1 MTKLFLVASLLLSLV
16 GSYSQAVAAAAGGKK
31 LVIAY
36 AAMNARVCPLWA
48 PKERGLFAKYG
59 FDAEPLFVRGAPTLV
74 AAMASNEIEV
84 GYTGGTAVI
93 GAVASGSDLK
103 VLSALTNRVT
113 YDVVVRPGIKTPED
127 LRGKKFGVQ
136 AIGGTVW
143 MGAILA
149 LEHLGLDPDR
159 DKIAIIAAGDQT
171 VLAQAVANGTI
182 DATVLD
188 GVQSRPLQAKG
199 FPILAELGKTKL
211 PILSSSIVARE
222 PYIQKEPQM
231 VENVMKAVIE
241 GAAFCLSAKEKPNTL
256 KILQKYLRIDEK
268 TAEEGYRD
276 MVTGLDRKP
285 YANPAGATNVIRLMK
300 RSNPKVENVK
310 PETLIDDRI
319 MKRLDQS
326 GFIDEMLN
334 RYGVK

>member
-1 MTKLFLVASLLLSLV
+1 MGRLFLAL
-16 GSYSQAVAAAAGGKK
+16 AVACAVFSQNYAQGAVPGRK

-48 PKERGLFAKYG
+48 PRERGFFSKYG

-113 YDVVVRPGIKTPED
+113 YDLVVRPGIKSSED

-136 AIGGTVW
+136 SIGGTVW

-149 LEHLGLDPDR
+149 LEHLGLDPER
-159 DKIAIIAAGDQT
+159 DKINIIAAGDQT
-171 VLAQAVANGTI
+171 VLAQAVATGTI

-188 GVQSRPLQAKG
+188 GVQSRPLHAKG
-199 FPILAELGKTKL
+199 FPILAELDKARL
-211 PILSSSIVARE
+211 PILSSSIVARDSL
-222 PYIQKEPQM
+222 IQKNPQLLEG
-231 VENVMKAVIE
+231 VLRAVIE
-241 GAAFCLSAKEKPNTL
+241 GAAFCLSPAQKPSTL
-256 KILQKYLRIDEK
+256 KILQKYLRISEK
-268 TAEEGYRD
+268 DAEEGYKD

-285 YANPAGATNVIRLMK
+285 YAAAAGATNVIRLMK

-310 PETLIDDRI
+310 PEMLIDDRI
-319 MKRLDQS
+319 LKKIDQS
-326 GFIDEMLN
+326 GFIDEIMTK
-334 RYGVK
+334 YGVK

>member
-1 MTKLFLVASLLLSLV
+1 MSRMLVVILFIVVLF
-16 GSYSQAVAAAAGGKK
+16 GSHSRAYGAAPGKK
-31 LVIAY
+31 IVIAY

-48 PKERGLFAKYG
+48 PRERGFFSKYG
-59 FDAEPLFVRGAPTLV
+59 FDAETLFVRGAPTLV

-93 GAVASGSDLK
+93 GSVASGSDLK

-113 YDVVVRPGIKTPED
+113 YDLVTRPGIKSAED

-136 AIGGTVW
+136 SIGGTVW

-171 VLAQAVANGTI
+171 VLAQAVATGTI

-188 GVQSRPLQAKG
+188 GVQSRPLHARG
-199 FPILAELGKTKL
+199 FPILAELGKAKL

-222 PYIQKEPQM
+222 PYIQKNSQV
-231 VENVMKAVIE
+231 VENIMRAIIE
-241 GAAFCLSAKEKPNTL
+241 GAASCLSPREKPTTL
-256 KILQKYLRIDEK
+256 KILQKYLRVSEK
-268 TAEEGYRD
+268 DAEEGYKD

-285 YANPAGATNVIRLMK
+285 YANPAGVTNVVRLMK
-300 RSNPKVENVK
+300 RTNPKVESVK
-310 PETLIDDRI
+310 PENLIDDRI
-319 MKRLDQS
+319 LKKLDQS
-326 GFIDEMLN
+326 GFIDETMAK
-334 RYGVK
+334 YGVK

>member
-1 MTKLFLVASLLLSLV
+1 
-16 GSYSQAVAAAAGGKK
+16 
-31 LVIAY
+31 
-36 AAMNARVCPLWA
+36 
-48 PKERGLFAKYG
+48 
-59 FDAEPLFVRGAPTLV
+59 
-74 AAMASNEIEV
+74 MASNEIEV

-103 VLSALTNRVT
+103 VLSTLTNRVT
-113 YDVVVRPGIKTPED
+113 YDLVSRPNIKTAED

-149 LEHLGLDPDR
+149 LEHLGLDAER
-159 DKIAIIAAGDQT
+159 DKIAIIAAGDQS
-171 VLAQAVANGTI
+171 VLAQAVAQGTV

-199 FPILAELGKTKL
+199 LNILAELGKVNL
-211 PILSSSIVARE
+211 PILSSSLVARE
-222 PYIQKEPQM
+222 PYIQKNPQM
-231 VENVMKAVIE
+231 VENIMRAVIE
-241 GAAFCLSAKEKPNTL
+241 GAATCVSAREKPTTL
-256 KILQKYLRIDEK
+256 KILQKYLRISEK
-268 TAEEGYRD
+268 DAEEGYRD

-310 PETLIDDRI
+310 PENLIDDRI
-319 MKRLDQS
+319 MKKLDQS
-326 GFIDEMLN
+326 GFIDEVLA

>member
-1 MTKLFLVASLLLSLV
+1 MSRLLWVVLLNVAFL
-16 GSYSQAVAAAAGGKK
+16 AVHGETPAATPSGKK

-48 PKERGLFAKYG
+48 PRERGFFAKYG

-74 AAMASNEIEV
+74 AAMSSNEIEV

-113 YDVVVRPGIKTPED
+113 YEMVARPNIKTPED

-149 LEHLGLDPDR
+149 LEHLGLDPER
-159 DKIAIIAAGDQT
+159 DKIAIIAAGDQS
-171 VLAQAVANGTI
+171 VLAQAVAQGTI

-188 GVQSRPLQAKG
+188 GVQAGHSRTRG
-199 FPILAELGKTKL
+199 STILADLDKTNL

-222 PYIQKEPQM
+222 PYIQKNPQTRR
-231 VENVMKAVIE
+231 KCIARIIE
-241 GAAFCLSAKEKPNTL
+241 GAAFCLSPPEKPNTL
-256 KILQKYLRIDEK
+256 KILQKYLRISEK
-268 TAEEGYRD
+268 DAEEGYHD
-276 MVTGLDRKP
+276 MVMGPRP
-285 YANPAGATNVIRLMK
+285 
-300 RSNPKVENVK
+300 
-310 PETLIDDRI
+310 
-319 MKRLDQS
+319 
-326 GFIDEMLN
+326 
-334 RYGVK
+334 

>member
-1 MTKLFLVASLLLSLV
+1 MAAVILAMVLVLGSLATPENGL
-16 GSYSQAVAAAAGGKK
+16 AAAAGKK

-48 PKERGLFAKYG
+48 PRERGFFAKYG
-59 FDAEPLFVRGAPTLV
+59 IDAETLFVRGAPTLV
-74 AAMASNEIEV
+74 AAMASNDIEV

-113 YDVVVRPGIKTPED
+113 YELVARPSIKTAED

-149 LEHLGLDPDR
+149 LEHLGLDADR
-159 DKIAIIAAGDQT
+159 DKIAIIAVGDQS
-171 VLAQAVANGTI
+171 VLAQALASGTI

-199 FPILAELGKTKL
+199 FPILAELEKAKL

-222 PYIQKEPQM
+222 PYIQKNPQI
-231 VENVMKAVIE
+231 VENVLRAVIE
-241 GAAFCLSAKEKPNTL
+241 GAAFCLSPTQKPNTL
-256 KILQKYLRIDEK
+256 KILQKYLRISEK
-268 TAEEGYRD
+268 DAEEGYRD
-276 MVTGLDRKP
+276 MVMGLDRKP

-300 RSNPKVENVK
+300 RSNPKIESVK
-310 PETLIDDRI
+310 PENLIDDRI
-319 MKRLDQS
+319 MKKLDQS
-326 GFIDEMLN
+326 GFIDEIMAK
-334 RYGVK
+334 YGVK

>member
-1 MTKLFLVASLLLSLV
+1 MASLFLAL
-16 GSYSQAVAAAAGGKK
+16 AVVLGVLTAHGHANAAAAGKK
-31 LVIAY
+31 LVIAF

-48 PKERGLFAKYG
+48 PRERGLFSKYG
-59 FDAEPLFVRGAPTLV
+59 IEADTLFVRGAPTLV

-113 YDVVVRPGIKTPED
+113 YDLVVRPGIKTPED

-149 LEHLGLDPDR
+149 LEHLGLDPER
-159 DKIAIIAAGDQT
+159 DKIGIITAGDQT
-171 VLAQAVANGTI
+171 VLAQALASGTL

-188 GVQSRPLQAKG
+188 GVQSRPLQARG
-199 FPILAELGKTKL
+199 FPILAELDKAKL

-222 PYIQKEPQM
+222 PYIQKNPQI
-231 VENVMKAVIE
+231 VEGVLRAVIE
-241 GAAFCLSAKEKPNTL
+241 GAAFCLSPAQKPITL
-256 KILQKYLRIDEK
+256 KILQKYLRITEK
-268 TAEEGYRD
+268 DAEEGYKD

-285 YANPAGATNVIRLMK
+285 YAAPAGVTNVVRLMK
-300 RSNPKVENVK
+300 RTNPKVENVK

-319 MKRLDQS
+319 LKKIDQS
-326 GFIDEMLN
+326 GFIDEIMAK
-334 RYGVK
+334 YGVK

>member
-1 MTKLFLVASLLLSLV
+1 MMTMLLVLALIFAPLLAD
-16 GSYSQAVAAAAGGKK
+16 GDADAAAPGKK

-48 PKERGLFAKYG
+48 PRERGFFLKYG
-59 FDAEPLFVRGAPTLV
+59 FDVEPLFVRGAPTLV
-74 AAMASNEIEV
+74 AAMASNEIEI

-113 YDVVVRPGIKTPED
+113 YDLVTRPGIKSPED

-136 AIGGTVW
+136 SIGGTVW

-159 DKIAIIAAGDQT
+159 DKINIIAAGDQT
-171 VLAQAVANGTI
+171 VLAQAVATGTI

-188 GVQSRPLQAKG
+188 GVQSRPLHAKG
-199 FPILAELGKTKL
+199 FPILAELGNTKL

-222 PYIQKEPQM
+222 PYIQKNAQT
-231 VENVMKAVIE
+231 VENVMRAVIE
-241 GAAFCLSAKEKPNTL
+241 GEAFCLSSREKPNTL
-256 KILQKYLRIDEK
+256 KILQKYLRISEK
-268 TAEEGYRD
+268 DAEEGYKD

-285 YANPAGATNVIRLMK
+285 YANPAGVTNVVRLMK

-310 PETLIDDRI
+310 PENLIDDRI
-319 MKRLDQS
+319 LKKIDQS
-326 GFIDEMLN
+326 GFIDEMMAK
-334 RYGVK
+334 YGVK

>member
-1 MTKLFLVASLLLSLV
+1 MTSLILAIAFVLGVLSAHEGV
-16 GSYSQAVAAAAGGKK
+16 FAAAAGKK

-48 PKERGLFAKYG
+48 PRERGFFTKYG
-59 FDAEPLFVRGAPTLV
+59 FDAETLFVRGAPTLV
-74 AAMASNEIEV
+74 SAMASNEIEI

-93 GAVASGSDLK
+93 GAVASGADLK

-113 YDVVVRPGIKTPED
+113 YDLVARPGIESPED

-159 DKIAIIAAGDQT
+159 DKISIIAAGDQT
-171 VLAQAVANGTI
+171 VLAQALASGTL

-188 GVQSRPLQAKG
+188 GVQSRPLHARG
-199 FPILAELGKTKL
+199 FPIIAELDKAKL

-222 PYIQKEPQM
+222 PYIQKNAQI
-231 VENVMKAVIE
+231 VENVMRAIIE
-241 GAAFCLSAKEKPNTL
+241 GAAFCLSPIQKPNTL
-256 KILQKYLRIDEK
+256 KILQKYLRITEK
-268 TAEEGYRD
+268 DAEEGYKD
-276 MVTGLDRKP
+276 MVNGLDRKP
-285 YANPAGATNVIRLMK
+285 YASAAGVTNVVRLMK
-300 RSNPKVENVK
+300 RTNPKVENVK
-310 PETLIDDRI
+310 PENLIDDRI
-319 MKRLDQS
+319 LKKLDQS
-326 GFIDEMLN
+326 GFIDEMMAK
-334 RYGVK
+334 YGVK

>member
-1 MTKLFLVASLLLSLV
+1 MTGLILMIVLALGFVTAQEGAL
-16 GSYSQAVAAAAGGKK
+16 AAAAPKK

-48 PKERGLFAKYG
+48 PRERGFFTKYG
-59 FDAEPLFVRGAPTLV
+59 FEVETLFVRGAPTLV
-74 AAMASNEIEV
+74 SAMASNEIEI

-113 YDVVVRPGIKTPED
+113 YDLVVRPGIKSPED

-136 AIGGTVW
+136 SIGGTVW

-149 LEHLGLDPDR
+149 LEHLGLDPER
-159 DKIAIIAAGDQT
+159 DKISIIAAGDQT
-171 VLAQAVANGTI
+171 VLAQALASGTL

-188 GVQSRPLQAKG
+188 GVQSRPLHARG
-199 FPILAELGKTKL
+199 FPILAELDKAKL

-222 PYIQKEPQM
+222 PYIQKNPQI
-231 VENVMKAVIE
+231 VENVMRAIIE
-241 GAAFCLSAKEKPNTL
+241 GSAFCLSPIQKPTTL
-256 KILQKYLRIDEK
+256 KILQKYLRITEK
-268 TAEEGYRD
+268 DAEEGYKD

-285 YANPAGATNVIRLMK
+285 YASPAGVTNVIRLMK
-300 RSNPKVENVK
+300 RTNPKVENVK

-319 MKRLDQS
+319 LKKLDQS
-326 GFIDEMLN
+326 GFIDEMMAK
-334 RYGVK
+334 YGVK

>member
-1 MTKLFLVASLLLSLV
+1 MSMLLVLALTFASLF
-16 GSYSQAVAAAAGGKK
+16 AAGEVHGASAAKK
-31 LVIAY
+31 MVIAY

-48 PKERGLFAKYG
+48 PRERGFFSKYG
-59 FDAEPLFVRGAPTLV
+59 IDAEPLFVRGAPTLV
-74 AAMASNEIEV
+74 AAMASNEIEI

-113 YDVVVRPGIKTPED
+113 YDLVTRPGIKSPED

-136 AIGGTVW
+136 SIGGTVW

-159 DKIAIIAAGDQT
+159 DKINIIVAGDQT
-171 VLAQAVANGTI
+171 VLAQAVATGTI

-188 GVQSRPLQAKG
+188 GVQSRPLHAKG
-199 FPILAELGKTKL
+199 FPILAELGNAKL

-222 PYIQKEPQM
+222 PYIQKNPQI
-231 VENVMKAVIE
+231 VENVMRAVIE
-241 GAAFCLSAKEKPNTL
+241 GEASCLSPREKPTTL
-256 KILQKYLRIDEK
+256 KILEKYLRISEK
-268 TAEEGYRD
+268 DAEEGYKD

-285 YANPAGATNVIRLMK
+285 YANPAGVTNVVRLMK

-310 PETLIDDRI
+310 PENLIDDRI
-319 MKRLDQS
+319 LKKIDQS
-326 GFIDEMLN
+326 GFIDEMMAK
-334 RYGVK
+334 YGVKQ

>member
-1 MTKLFLVASLLLSLV
+1 MATLVLIL
-16 GSYSQAVAAAAGGKK
+16 AVVVAPFVSRGAAYGAAPAKK

-48 PKERGLFAKYG
+48 PRERGFFAKYG
-59 FDAEPLFVRGAPTLV
+59 FDAETLFVRGAPTLV
-74 AAMASNEIEV
+74 AAMASNEIEI

-93 GAVASGSDLK
+93 GSVASGSDLK

-113 YDVVVRPGIKTPED
+113 YDLVTRPGIKSPED

-136 AIGGTVW
+136 SIGGTVW

-149 LEHLGLDPDR
+149 LEHLGLDPER

-171 VLAQAVANGTI
+171 VLAQAVATGTI

-188 GVQSRPLQAKG
+188 GVQSRPLHARG
-199 FPILAELGKTKL
+199 FPILAELEKTRL

-222 PYIQKEPQM
+222 PYIQKNPQV
-231 VENVMKAVIE
+231 VENVMRAIIE
-241 GAAFCLSAKEKPNTL
+241 GAASCLSPREKPTTL
-256 KILQKYLRIDEK
+256 KILQKYLRVSEK
-268 TAEEGYRD
+268 DAEEGYKD
-276 MVTGLDRKP
+276 MVIGLDRKP
-285 YANPAGATNVIRLMK
+285 YANPAGVTNVVRLMK

-310 PETLIDDRI
+310 PENLIDDRI
-319 MKRLDQS
+319 LKKLDQS
-326 GFIDEMLN
+326 GFIDETMAK
-334 RYGVK
+334 YGVK

>member
-1 MTKLFLVASLLLSLV
+1 MSTLLLALVVSLFLAV
-16 GSYSQAVAAAAGGKK
+16 SQQAAYAAAAAKK

-48 PKERGLFAKYG
+48 PRERGFFSKYG
-59 FDAEPLFVRGAPTLV
+59 FDAENLFVRGAPTLV

-113 YDVVVRPGIKTPED
+113 YDLVARPGIKSAED

-149 LEHLGLDPDR
+149 LEHLGLDPER
-159 DKIAIIAAGDQT
+159 DKISVIAAGDQT
-171 VLAQAVANGTI
+171 VLAQAVATGTI

-188 GVQSRPLQAKG
+188 GVQSRPLHAKG
-199 FPILAELGKTKL
+199 FPILAELTKAHL
-211 PILSSSIVARE
+211 PILSSAIVARE
-222 PYIQKEPQM
+222 SYIQKNPQILEG
-231 VENVMKAVIE
+231 VLRAVIE
-241 GAAFCLSAKEKPNTL
+241 GAAFCLSPTQKPITL
-256 KILQKYLRIDEK
+256 KILQKYLRISEK
-268 TAEEGYRD
+268 DAEEGYKD

-285 YANPAGATNVIRLMK
+285 YALAAGATNVIRLMK

-319 MKRLDQS
+319 LKKIDQS
-326 GFIDEMLN
+326 GFIDEMLVK
-334 RYGVK
+334 YGVK

>member
-1 MTKLFLVASLLLSLV
+1 MAAVILAMVLVLGSLATPENGL
-16 GSYSQAVAAAAGGKK
+16 AAAAGKK

-48 PKERGLFAKYG
+48 PRERGFFAKYG
-59 FDAEPLFVRGAPTLV
+59 IDAETLFVRGAPTLV
-74 AAMASNEIEV
+74 AAMASNDIEV

-113 YDVVVRPGIKTPED
+113 YELVARPSIKTAED

-149 LEHLGLDPDR
+149 LEHLGLDADR
-159 DKIAIIAAGDQT
+159 DKIAIIAVGDQS
-171 VLAQAVANGTI
+171 VLAQALASGTI

-199 FPILAELGKTKL
+199 FPILAELEKAKL

-222 PYIQKEPQM
+222 PYIQKNPQI
-231 VENVMKAVIE
+231 VENVLRAVIE
-241 GAAFCLSAKEKPNTL
+241 GAAFCLSPAQKPNTL
-256 KILQKYLRIDEK
+256 KILQKYLRITEK
-268 TAEEGYRD
+268 DAEEGYHD
-276 MVTGLDRKP
+276 MVMGLDRKP

-300 RSNPKVENVK
+300 RSNPKIESVK
-310 PETLIDDRI
+310 PENLIDDRI
-319 MKRLDQS
+319 MKKLDQS
-326 GFIDEMLN
+326 GFIDEIMAK
-334 RYGVK
+334 YGVK

>member
-1 MTKLFLVASLLLSLV
+1 MSRLLWVVLLNVAFL
-16 GSYSQAVAAAAGGKK
+16 AVHGETPAATPSGKK

-48 PKERGLFAKYG
+48 PRERGFFAKYG

-74 AAMASNEIEV
+74 AAMSSNEIEV

-113 YDVVVRPGIKTPED
+113 YELVARPGIKTPED

-149 LEHLGLDPDR
+149 LEHLGLDPER
-159 DKIAIIAAGDQT
+159 DKIAIIAAGDQSRT
-171 VLAQAVANGTI
+171 RASGGQGTI

-188 GVQSRPLQAKG
+188 GVQSRPLARQGAHHSRRTRQDQIADPEFLDCRERALYSEKPAAG
-199 FPILAELGKTKL
+199 GKCFARGDRRGGILL
-211 PILSSSIVARE
+211 V
-222 PYIQKEPQM
+222 
-231 VENVMKAVIE
+231 
-241 GAAFCLSAKEKPNTL
+241 GAAETQYAEDLAKVSAHIREGCRGRLS
-256 KILQKYLRIDEK
+256 
-268 TAEEGYRD
+268 
-276 MVTGLDRKP
+276 
-285 YANPAGATNVIRLMK
+285 
-300 RSNPKVENVK
+300 
-310 PETLIDDRI
+310 
-319 MKRLDQS
+319 
-326 GFIDEMLN
+326 
-334 RYGVK
+334 RYGHGPRP

>member
-1 MTKLFLVASLLLSLV
+1 MPGLLLVLIVVFGFFSA
-16 GSYSQAVAAAAGGKK
+16 QDKAQAAVAGKK

-48 PKERGLFAKYG
+48 PRERGFFTKYG
-59 FDAEPLFVRGAPTLV
+59 FDAETLFVRGAPTLV
-74 AAMASNEIEV
+74 AAMASNDIEV

-93 GAVASGSDLK
+93 GSVASGSDLK

-113 YDVVVRPGIKTPED
+113 YDLVVRPGIKSPED

-143 MGAILA
+143 MGAMLA
-149 LEHLGLDPDR
+149 LEHLGLDAER

-171 VLAQAVANGTI
+171 VLAQAVASGTI

-188 GVQSRPLQAKG
+188 GVQSRPLHAKG
-199 FPILAELGKTKL
+199 FPILAELDKAKL

-222 PYIQKEPQM
+222 PYIQKNPQT
-231 VENVMKAVIE
+231 VENVLRSVIE
-241 GAAFCLSAKEKPNTL
+241 GAAFCLSPTQKPITL
-256 KILQKYLRIDEK
+256 KILQKYLRISEK
-268 TAEEGYRD
+268 DAEEGYKD

-285 YANPAGATNVIRLMK
+285 YANPAGVTNVIRLMK
-300 RSNPKVENVK
+300 RSNPKVETVK
-310 PETLIDDRI
+310 PENLIDDRF
-319 MKRLDQS
+319 MKKLDQS
-326 GFIDEMLN
+326 GFIDEMMAK
-334 RYGVK
+334 YGVK

>member
-1 MTKLFLVASLLLSLV
+1 MTGSLFLLLPLLILL
-16 GSYSQAVAAAAGGKK
+16 GSYEPVSGAAAGKK

-48 PKERGLFAKYG
+48 PRERGFFAKYG
-59 FDAEPLFVRGAPTLV
+59 IDAENLFVRGAPTLV

-113 YDVVVRPGIKTPED
+113 YELVARPGIKTAED

-149 LEHLGLDPDR
+149 LEHLGLDAER
-159 DKIAIIAAGDQT
+159 DKIAIIAAGDQS

-199 FPILAELGKTKL
+199 FTILAELEKAKL

-222 PYIQKEPQM
+222 PYIQKNPQI
-231 VENVMKAVIE
+231 VENVLRAVIE
-241 GAAFCLSAKEKPNTL
+241 GAAFCLSPTQKPNTL
-256 KILQKYLRIDEK
+256 KILQKYLRISEK
-268 TAEEGYRD
+268 DAEEGYRD
-276 MVTGLDRKP
+276 MVMGLDRKP

-300 RSNPKVENVK
+300 RSNPKIESVK
-310 PETLIDDRI
+310 PENLIDDRI
-319 MKRLDQS
+319 MKKLDQS
-326 GFIDEMLN
+326 GFIDEIMAK
-334 RYGVK
+334 YGVK

>member
-1 MTKLFLVASLLLSLV
+1 MSKIVSVLLLILSLL
-16 GSYSQAVAAAAGGKK
+16 SYQRDALAAAAPGKK

-48 PKERGLFAKYG
+48 PKERGFFTKYG

-113 YDVVVRPGIKTPED
+113 YEVVARPNIKTAED

-159 DKIAIIAAGDQT
+159 DKIAIIAAGDQS
-171 VLAQAVANGTI
+171 VLAQAVAQGTV

-188 GVQSRPLQAKG
+188 GVQARPLVAKG
-199 FPILAELGKTKL
+199 LNILAELGKLNL

-222 PYIQKEPQM
+222 PYIQKNPQM

-256 KILQKYLRIDEK
+256 KVLQKYLRISERD
-268 TAEEGYRD
+268 AEEGYRD
-276 MVTGLDRKP
+276 MVGGLDRRP
-285 YANPAGATNVIRLMK
+285 YANPAGAINVIRLMK
-300 RSNPKVENVK
+300 RGNPKVENVK
-310 PETLIDDRI
+310 PENLIDDRI
-319 MKRLDQS
+319 MKKLDQS
-326 GFIDEMLN
+326 GFIDEVLN